1 MNPERFTNPDRN
13 DAEQPPIMGTWP
25 RLYRFVLIYIACVI
39 GVFYWF
45 TRAYAP

>member
-1 MNPERFTNPDRN
+1 MNPHAN
-13 DAEQPPIMGTWP
+13 DDEPPPIMGTWP
-25 RLYRFVLIYIACVI
+25 RLYRFVLVYIACVI